1 MKTVILLKAFNINV
15 LVDVIL
21 LRPSGTSSILE
32 EELYTSDLWLLE
44 NSVADFAEAYFGFP
58 DVVFLDESEFL
69 LNG

>member
-44 NSVADFAEAYFGFP
+44 NSVANLAEAYLGFP
-58 DVVFLDESEFL
+58 DVVFLDEAEFL